1 MKMIILA
8 AMIAAILAGCT
19 PNQEAALDAAELVV
33 ENRVDHSVDR
43 LIQRICKGPIDVAVR
58 TAERYP
64 AVGRAMFDTCPE
76 TYGRLRAM
84 IFADALQRLARP
96 SPVAVLEDVFILPE
110 PAAPKIEDAD
120 TQ

>member
-1 MKMIILA
+1 MKMIVLA

-19 PNQEAALDAAELVV
+19 PNQTAALDAAELVV
-33 ENRVDHSVDR
+33 ESRVDVSVDR
-43 LIQRICKGPIDVAVR
+43 LIKRICKGPIDVAVR

-64 AVGRAMFDTCPE
+64 AIGRAMFDTCPE

-84 IFADALQRLARP
+84 IFADALNRMSRP
-96 SPVAVLEDVFILPE
+96 APVAILEDVFILPKPE
-110 PAAPKIEDAD
+110 VEATD